1 MWRSRRWIVLVIC
14 VAGLLSG
21 GVGIA
26 QDRAGTPPGA
36 SGMAP
41 GKAATVTGPVNLN
54 TADEA
59 TLKSSKGV
67 GAVRAKAIIAYR
79 QQNGPFK
86 SVDDLKKVP
95 DIGDK
100 LLAQLKDQVTVGK

>member
-1 MWRSRRWIVLVIC
+1 
-14 VAGLLSG
+14 
-21 GVGIA
+21 
-26 QDRAGTPPGA
+26 
-36 SGMAP
+36 
-41 GKAATVTGPVNLN
+41 VNLN

-59 TLKSSKGV
+59 TLTSLKGI
-67 GAVRAKAIIAYR
+67 GAVKAKAIIAYR

-95 DIGDK
+95 GIGDK